1 MIAIIDDDPVFAR
14 KLKKSLEKY
23 YNDSEIAI
31 LYDFDE
37 DFLNRNNIEVLFVD
51 IELKKG
57 KNGIDLASRYR
68 REGNENVEI
77 IFISTH
83 ENFEHDSHVAFPLY
97 FIRKAHFRTDFID
110 SIGLLDEIKTRKEM
124 PFILN
129 NKIIKLMDVMYVE
142 SKGNNVFYRLKD
154 GSKIRRRTK
163 LSEVEEEIEKF
174 YFARCHRSYLVN
186 VIYVKE
192 YVQGKE
198 LVLKNAEIIPTT
210 ESYDAKIQDV
220 FMNYYINMRHIF

>member
-1 MIAIIDDDPVFAR
+1 
-14 KLKKSLEKY
+14 
-23 YNDSEIAI
+23 
-31 LYDFDE
+31 
-37 DFLNRNNIEVLFVD
+37 
-51 IELKKG
+51 
-57 KNGIDLASRYR
+57 
-68 REGNENVEI
+68 
-77 IFISTH
+77 
-83 ENFEHDSHVAFPLY
+83 
-97 FIRKAHFRTDFID
+97 
-110 SIGLLDEIKTRKEM
+110 M

-129 NKIIKLMDVMYVE
+129 NKIVKLMDVMYVE

-192 YVQGKE
+192 YVLGKE

-210 ESYDAKIQDV
+210 ESYDAKIKEV